1 MKKNTITR
9 QPARKNS
16 AVPNKEKKLSA
27 SEIGKLQREA
37 LDRMN
42 KISGQVMIGN
52 DVRWLHRSVVNDRV
66 VQRIMSKAD
75 FAAVLRGEFVPNDEG
90 EWKPL
95 AAWYQGHPDRMV
107 YQEVIFDPAKFK
119 ASGSHPTH
127 VYDADEPHR
136 AALNLFTGFAIHPNK
151 FGSCD
156 KFYDHLRQNY
166 CNGDP
171 TTEKTVL
178 DWMAHFVQRPG
189 VPIGWALAV
198 VGDMGSGKSI
208 VSDVLAT
215 IVGKE
220 YAPVFTSP
228 DQMLGKFN
236 SAMGRC
242 LLARV
247 EEAFNPRD
255 PRHIST
261 LKNIL
266 SGGDTLLEL
275 KGIDAVPVAL
285 RANVIFTSN
294 SDHFLTAGTQGERRY
309 FVFRCGNGRQQDGA
323 YFKAMRQQLEKGGYS
338 KLLSDLLARDISQVD
353 FTSPPRTAM
362 LSTQIRASLTG
373 LERWWADCLE
383 AGELIFAREP
393 ATLEPLGWQDWE
405 ADAPGRQF
413 SPAKAIVVESAASYA
428 RDYAGRAPTLAQV
441 GKFLIN
447 HAGARVER
455 PREGQQ
461 RVQRFVLPTLDECR
475 ALFAHARPGLL
486 TADLGAAGEGSDV
499 RIEVDDAGIDRG
511 DKTPDPVAP
520 VVRLDDVRRNRA
532 G

>member
-1 MKKNTITR
+1 MVIKSSADRAK
-9 QPARKNS
+9 RKN
-16 AVPNKEKKLSA
+16 PTL
-27 SEIGKLQREA
+27 LQVGEQQQGA
-37 LDRMN
+37 LNYMN
-42 KISGQVMIGN
+42 RFGGQVFIGN
-52 DVRWLHRSVVNDRV
+52 SVRWLHRTVINNRV
-66 VQRIMSKAD
+66 SQRLLTSDDFRAAD
-75 FAAVLRGEFVPNDEG
+75 AGNFVPDDDG
-90 EWKPL
+90 KPM
-95 AAWYQGHPDRMV
+95 ARAKWFQGHADRMV
-107 YQEVIFDPAKFK
+107 YQEVIFDPARYYKEGTG
-119 ASGSHPTH
+119 ATH
-127 VYDADEPHR
+127 LYDPDVPNR
-136 AALNLFTGFAIHPNK
+136 AALNLFTGFAIKPNK

-156 KFYDHLRQNY
+156 LFYDHLAQNY

-171 TTEKTVL
+171 ATEKTVR
-178 DWMAHFVQRPG
+178 DWMAHLVQRPG

-215 IVGKE
+215 IIGKD
-220 YAPVFTSP
+220 YSPVFTTP

-236 SAMGRC
+236 AALGKC

-261 LKNIL
+261 LKNVL

-275 KGIDAVPVAL
+275 KGIDAIPVTS

-294 SDHFLTAGTQGERRY
+294 NDHFITAGTQGERRY

-323 YFKAMRQQLEKGGYS
+323 YFKEMRQQMEKGGYA
-338 KLLSDLLARDISQVD
+338 KLLHDLLARDISQVD

-383 AGELIFAREP
+383 AGELIFSREP
-393 ATLEPLGWQDWE
+393 ATLEPLGWDE
-405 ADAPGRQF
+405 AGEVPF
-413 SPAKAIVVESAASYA
+413 SPAKSLVVESAASYA

-447 HAGARVER
+447 HAGASVGRT
-455 PREGQQ
+455 REGQQ
-461 RVQRFVLPTLDECR
+461 RVQRFTLPPLGECR
-475 ALFAHARPGLL
+475 SMFAKARPGLL
-486 TADLGAAGEGSDV
+486 AVDLGADSEAVE
-499 RIEVDDAGIDRG
+499 
-511 DKTPDPVAP
+511 PVTRAPAP
-520 VVRLDDVRRNRA
+520 VVNLAAARQRRKW
-532 G
+532 